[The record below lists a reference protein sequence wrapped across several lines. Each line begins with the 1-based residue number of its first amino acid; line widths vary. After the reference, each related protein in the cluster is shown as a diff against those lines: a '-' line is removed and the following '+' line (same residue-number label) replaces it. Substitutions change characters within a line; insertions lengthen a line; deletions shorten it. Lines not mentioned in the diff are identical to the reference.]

1 MRVST
6 AIIIGIGIIP
16 LGWGAFSWLYLVIMK
31 PPSWDIG
38 IPWTALGIAVGAGI
52 VGVGILKLVLLDWL
66 WAYVTFQRGSRL
78 ITGSTE
84 TM

>member
-1 MRVST
+1 MCAST

-16 LGWGAFSWLYLVIMK
+16 LGWGAFSWMYLVIMK

-66 WAYVTFQRGSRL
+66 WGAKF
-78 ITGSTE
+78 
-84 TM
+84 